1 VVEDAMTGNE
11 SLDEEMPASA
21 WTGWISFAGG
31 ILIIVGGFNV
41 IEGLVAL
48 VNDDYYMVSP
58 EGMAV
63 NVPYSVLGWVQVVL
77 GFLAVGI
84 GVGLLRGSAG
94 ARVAGV
100 LLAGVSS
107 IVHLVT
113 MATFPFWSFVVIV
126 FNIMVIYA
134 IIVHGREMKKL
145 W

>member
-11 SLDEEMPASA
+11 SLDQEMPATG

-48 VNDDYYMVSP
+48 VNNDYYMVSP

-84 GVGLLRGSAG
+84 GVGLLRGNAG